1 MALNKND
8 MDKLSKLAHIHL
20 SDEEKQRF
28 SNELDHVLKHFE
40 TLSKLPLH
48 DKLPQNTLLGER
60 QDLRN
65 DHAKKNDGLNMP
77 QNAPD
82 WDEQESSFVVPPI
95 L

>member
-1 MALNKND
+1 MALSKND
-8 MDKLSKLAHIHL
+8 MDKLSKLAHIQL

-28 SNELDHVLKHFE
+28 CSELDQVLNYFE
-40 TLSKLPLH
+40 TLSKLPL
-48 DKLPQNTLLGER
+48 DEKLPQNTLLGER
-60 QDLRN
+60 QDLRK
-65 DHAKKNDGLNMP
+65 DLAKKSSTLNIA